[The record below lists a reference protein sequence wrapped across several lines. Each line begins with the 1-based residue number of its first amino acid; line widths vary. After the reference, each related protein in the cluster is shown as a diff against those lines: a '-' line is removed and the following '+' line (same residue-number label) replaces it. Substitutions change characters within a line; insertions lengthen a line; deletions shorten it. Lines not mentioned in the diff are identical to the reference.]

1 MLWVQ
6 VPSATLIDR
15 TTWLN
20 PTQDPNLTRGDMS
33 IRVLCIEDEPEMIEL
48 IHLILSRA
56 GYEVLGAESGAEG
69 LELLEKEDVDLVLL
83 DLMMPEMDGWEV
95 YQRLKANERT
105 RDIPVII
112 VTAKAQRIDR
122 VLGLYI
128 VGADDYITKPFSPR
142 DLLNSIEQVLAKHAE
157 LQNGGTLPDTP

>member
-1 MLWVQ
+1 MG
-6 VPSATLIDR
+6 
-15 TTWLN
+15 
-20 PTQDPNLTRGDMS
+20 TR
-33 IRVLCIEDEPEMIEL
+33 ILCIEDEPEMIEL
-48 IHLILSRA
+48 IRLILKRA
-56 GYEVLGAESGAEG
+56 GYEVLGASSGPEG
-69 LELLEKEDVDLVLL
+69 LALLQKERVDLILL

-128 VGADDYITKPFSPR
+128 VGADDYIIKPFSPKA
-142 DLLNSIEQVLAKHAE
+142 LLQSVEQILQSRQQSDDGQNPPPLAS
-157 LQNGGTLPDTP
+157 

>member
-1 MLWVQ
+1 
-6 VPSATLIDR
+6 
-15 TTWLN
+15 
-20 PTQDPNLTRGDMS
+20 MS

>member
-1 MLWVQ
+1 
-6 VPSATLIDR
+6 
-15 TTWLN
+15 
-20 PTQDPNLTRGDMS
+20 MS
-33 IRVLCIEDEPEMIEL
+33 HRILCIEDEPEMIEL

-56 GYEVLGAESGAEG
+56 GYEVVGAESGPEA
-69 LELLEKEDVDLVLL
+69 LERLQEEQVDLILL

-95 YQRLKANERT
+95 YQRLKANEHT

-128 VGADDYITKPFSPR
+128 VGVDDYITKPFSPKQLLASVQEVLSKASNGAAPA
-142 DLLNSIEQVLAKHAE
+142 DL
-157 LQNGGTLPDTP
+157 

>member
-1 MLWVQ
+1 
-6 VPSATLIDR
+6 
-15 TTWLN
+15 
-20 PTQDPNLTRGDMS
+20 MS
-33 IRVLCIEDEPEMIEL
+33 KRVLCIEDEPEMIEL

-56 GYEVLGAESGAEG
+56 GYEVLGAESGTEG
-69 LELLEKEDVDLVLL
+69 LELLNKESVDLILL

-95 YQRLKANERT
+95 YQHLKANDHT

-128 VGADDYITKPFSPR
+128 VGADDYITKPFSPKA
-142 DLLNSIEQVLAKHAE
+142 LISSVEQVLAKHAE
-157 LQNGGTLPDTP
+157 ILNNGSLPDTPPPAA